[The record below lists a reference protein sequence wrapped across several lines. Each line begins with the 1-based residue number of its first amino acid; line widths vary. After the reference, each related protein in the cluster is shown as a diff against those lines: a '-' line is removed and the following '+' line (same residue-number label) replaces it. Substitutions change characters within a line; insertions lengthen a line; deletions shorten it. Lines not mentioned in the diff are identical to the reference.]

1 MKELKPDV
9 EHAQL
14 KAQLEELLKQVKVK
28 LNEEQTQE
36 FYQMILND
44 IQSIAEPQ
52 EPLAMNICS

>member
-14 KAQLEELLKQVKVK
+14 KALLAFYLNEAKSC
-28 LNEEQTQE
+28 LNEEQKQE
-36 FYQMILND
+36 FYQVMLND